1 MTKLA
6 VSPDDV
12 CAAFAASGA
21 KLSIRDLEGL
31 VLIEGTED
39 ALLRFAELI
48 VAQAR
53 FCGDD
58 GFEISPNG
66 PGSLIFDSKSTLGVY
81 IHVLRSSSD
90 RRVDPTSHED

>member
-1 MTKLA
+1 MARLNT
-6 VSPDDV
+6 SPDEV
-12 CAAFAASGA
+12 CAAFAESGA
-21 KLSIRDLEGL
+21 KLSIRGLEDL
-31 VLIEGTED
+31 VLIEGSDD

-48 VAQAR
+48 AAQAR

-66 PGSLIFDSKSTLGVY
+66 PGSMIFDSKSTLGVY

>member
-12 CAAFAASGA
+12 CAAFAESGA
-21 KLSIRDLEGL
+21 KLSIREVEGL
-31 VLIEGTED
+31 FLIEGSED

-48 VAQAR
+48 AAQAR
-53 FCGDD
+53 FRGDD

-66 PGSLIFDSKSTLGVY
+66 PGSRILDPTSTLGVY
-81 IHVLRSSSD
+81 IHVLRSGAD
-90 RRVDPTSHED
+90 RRVDLTSHEH

>member
-1 MTKLA
+1 MARLNT
-6 VSPDDV
+6 SPDEV
-12 CAAFAASGA
+12 CAAFAGSGA
-21 KLSIRDLEGL
+21 KLSIRRLEDQ

-48 VAQAR
+48 AAQAR
-53 FCGDD
+53 FRGDD
-58 GFEISPNG
+58 GYEISPNG
-66 PGSLIFDSKSTLGVY
+66 PGSKIFDPTSTLGVY